1 MNLIRTS
8 LDRPVAVIAGV
19 LMIVMF
25 GYVALQQIPIQLT
38 PDVRKPNLTV
48 TTRWPG
54 AAPAE
59 VEREI
64 LNRQEEV
71 LKGVEGVERVV
82 SSAETGRSRI
92 TLEFQIGQNMD
103 RAILLV
109 ANRLDRVNGYPDE
122 AQRPQIQTRGSE
134 DNPIAWFVIT
144 RRDGNDRPIHT
155 YGDFIEDF
163 VIERME
169 RLEGVSGTNFYGGSA
184 KELRIVVQPEKMAQY
199 GLTIPTVLSA
209 LQRANIALSA
219 GEVNE
224 GKRRYV
230 VRFEGELTAVE
241 AARRVLLR
249 TVEDRASGR
258 VARVTLGDIAD
269 VRFGYKDPTASIRG
283 SGRPALV
290 FNVLRDTG
298 ANVIEVMR
306 RVRARVADLNKTVLM
321 PAGLVAEQVYDETDY
336 IHSAIDLVTQNIW
349 VGGLLAALILLLFLR
364 SPRATLVISLA
375 IPVSVIGSFVAMAAL
390 GRSINVI
397 SLAGIA
403 FAVGMVVDAAIV
415 VLENIY
421 RLKEQG
427 KPVRQAAFEGAS
439 QVWGA
444 VLVSAL
450 TTVMVFIPILVLEL
464 EVGQLFRDIAVAI
477 SVSVILSL
485 LVAITLIPALA
496 NWLLPGRRGPRAS
509 RGRRRLSAEGSADET
524 GQASDP
530 APFRLPLPGIDHLAR
545 LFAWL
550 ILKFTALVVSYRI
563 LAILVAATVTGG
575 AAFATWKLLPKLE
588 YLPTGN
594 RNLVIALSLP
604 PPGYNLDTVTGIARS
619 VEADL
624 KSFLASGEGV
634 VRGKKIE
641 PPSLPERVM
650 ATVGLGGDGE
660 AARGPPQISRFFFVA
675 RNSLTI
681 VGAAA
686 VDPTRAGE
694 LIPIIQKALRKEPGT
709 FGRTFQPSLFGRGIG
724 GGRVINFDVSGPD
737 LGRNLQVALQAFI
750 IINRFLPRSEG
761 TQIRPRPGLSL
772 GAPEVKVIPDR
783 TRLDEAGVNAREL
796 ATTID
801 AFNDGLRVAEVT
813 IGGRRTDLMLTGPK
827 RGIRTTQGIESI
839 PVVTPSGKIVPVR
852 SLARV
857 EVTSGAT
864 EIRHT
869 ERART
874 VTLEISPTKAIALEA
889 AMDILRQQVI
899 PALEKQGLPEGV
911 KINLSGEADQLT
923 RTWNAMVWQLLM
935 AVVIVYL
942 VMAILFESF
951 LYPFIIIF
959 SVPLA
964 TAGGIL
970 GLALLNE
977 YVRQPLDMLTLLGFV
992 ILIGTVVNN
1001 AILLVDGTLRLARD
1015 HGMDPQSAI
1024 LVATRHRMRPIFMS
1038 TTTSVIGMAP
1048 LVVFPGAGSELYRGL
1063 GSVVLGG
1070 LTLSAVLTLL
1080 IIPALM
1086 ALVVRTFRPRVSAPD
1101 AAPAPAP
1108 AE

>member
-1 MNLIRTS
+1 MNLIRTA
-8 LDRPVAVIAGV
+8 LDRPVAVVAGV

-25 GYVALQQIPIQLT
+25 GFVALQQIPIQLT
-38 PDVRKPNLTV
+38 PDVRKPNLSI

-82 SSAETGRSRI
+82 STASTGRSRI
-92 TLEFQIGQNMD
+92 TLEFKIGQNMD

-109 ANRLDRVNGYPDE
+109 ANRLDRVTGYPDE

-134 DNPIAWFVIT
+134 DNPIAWFVVT
-144 RRDGNDRPIHT
+144 RRNGNDRPVHT

-184 KELRIVVQPEKMAQY
+184 KELRVVVQPAKMARY
-199 GLTIPTVLSA
+199 GLTIPAVVGA

-230 VRFEGELTAVE
+230 VRFEGELTAAS
-241 AARRVLLR
+241 AARRVPIR
-249 TVEDRASGR
+249 TIEDKATGR

-269 VRFGYKDPTASIRG
+269 IRFGYKDPTASIRA
-283 SGRPALV
+283 SGEPALV

-298 ANVIEVMR
+298 ANVIEVMG
-306 RVRARVADLNKTVLM
+306 RVRTRVAELNRTVLN
-321 PAGLVAEQVYDETDY
+321 PAGLHADQVYDETDY
-336 IHSAIDLVTQNIW
+336 IHSAIELVTQNIW

-415 VLENIY
+415 VLENIF

-427 KPVRQAAFEGAS
+427 KPIRQAAFEGTS

-444 VLVSAL
+444 ILVSAL

-485 LVAITLIPALA
+485 LVAVTLIPALA
-496 NWLLPGRRGPRAS
+496 NWLLRGKAPSRRRGPGA
-509 RGRRRLSAEGSADET
+509 GQPAGET
-524 GQASDP
+524 GQGPEP

-550 ILKFTALVVSYRI
+550 ILKFTALVVTYRI
-563 LAILVAATVTGG
+563 LAILVAATVCGG

-604 PPGYNLDTVTGIARS
+604 PPGYNLDTVTDIART
-619 VEADL
+619 VEAEL
-624 KSFLASGEGV
+624 RPYLAPEGSVVQKRVSGVAALAERFGV
-634 VRGKKIE
+634 W
-641 PPSLPERVM
+641 
-650 ATVGLGGDGE
+650 VGLNEKSKGPE
-660 AARGPPQISRFFFVA
+660 GPPQISRFFFVA
-675 RNSLTI
+675 RNTLTV

-686 VDPTRAGE
+686 AEPNRAGE
-694 LIPIIQKALRKEPGT
+694 LIPIIQGALRKEPGT

-724 GGRVINFDVSGPD
+724 GGRIINFDISGPD
-737 LGRNLQVALQAFI
+737 LERNLEVAQQAFFL
-750 IINRFLPRSEG
+750 INRFLPRSGG
-761 TQIRPRPGLSL
+761 TQVRPRPGLSL
-772 GAPEVKVIPDR
+772 GAPEVKVSPKR
-783 TRLDEAGVNAREL
+783 ARLDEAGVHARDL
-796 ATTID
+796 AATID
-801 AFNDGLRVAEVT
+801 AFNDGLRVAQVT
-813 IGGRRTDLMLTGPK
+813 VGGRRTDLMLTGPK
-827 RGIRTTQGIESI
+827 RSIRTTQGIESI

-852 SLARV
+852 SLAQI

-869 ERART
+869 ERTRT

-889 AMDILRQQVI
+889 AMDILRQKVI

-911 KINLSGEADQLT
+911 KISLSGEADQLT

-935 AVVIVYL
+935 AIVIVYL

-1015 HGMDPQSAI
+1015 HGMEPRSAI

-1038 TTTSVIGMAP
+1038 TTTSVMGMAP
-1048 LVVFPGAGSELYRGL
+1048 LVLFPGAGSELYRGL

-1070 LTLSAVLTLL
+1070 LALSAVLTLL
-1080 IIPALM
+1080 IIPSLM
-1086 ALVVRTFRPRVSAPD
+1086 ALVVGTFRPRVAAPD

>member
-1 MNLIRTS
+1 MNLIRIA
-8 LDRPVAVIAGV
+8 LERPVAVIAGV

-38 PDVRKPNLTV
+38 PDVRKPNLSI

-59 VEREI
+59 IEREI

-82 SSAETGRSRI
+82 STASTGRSRI

-109 ANRLDRVNGYPDE
+109 ANRLDRVIGYPEE

-144 RRDGNDRPIHT
+144 RRKGNNRPVHT

-184 KELRIVVQPEKMAQY
+184 KELRIVVQPGEMAKY
-199 GLTIPTVLSA
+199 GLTIPAVVAA

-230 VRFEGELTAVE
+230 VRFEGELTATS
-241 AARRVLLR
+241 AARSVLIR
-249 TVEDRASGR
+249 TIEDKATGR

-269 VRFGYKDPTASIRG
+269 VRFGYKDPTASIRA
-283 SGRPALV
+283 SGHPALV

-298 ANVIEVMR
+298 ANVIEVME
-306 RVRARVADLNKTVLM
+306 RVRTKVAELNRTVLN
-321 PAGLVAEQVYDETDY
+321 PAGLHADQVYDETDY
-336 IHSAIDLVTQNIW
+336 IHSAIALVTQNIW

-364 SPRATLVISLA
+364 SPWATLVISLA

-427 KPVRQAAFEGAS
+427 KPIRQAAYEGAS

-444 VLVSAL
+444 ILVSAL

-485 LVAITLIPALA
+485 LVAVTLIPALA
-496 NWLLPGRRGPRAS
+496 NWLLPTRRAS
-509 RGRRRLSAEGSADET
+509 RSSRRRRRPAAAAPADET
-524 GQASDP
+524 GQAPAS
-530 APFRLPLPGIDHLAR
+530 APFRLPLPGIDHFAR

-550 ILKFTALVVSYRI
+550 ILKFTELVVSYRI
-563 LAILVAATVTGG
+563 LAFLVAVTVCGG
-575 AAFATWKLLPKLE
+575 TAFATWKLLPKLE

-604 PPGYNLDTVTGIARS
+604 PPGYNLDTVTEIARS
-619 VEADL
+619 VEAEL
-624 KSFLASGEGV
+624 RPYLAPEGTVVQKRVSGVAALAERFGV
-634 VRGKKIE
+634 WF
-641 PPSLPERVM
+641 
-650 ATVGLGGDGE
+650 GLNESSE
-660 AARGPPQISRFFFVA
+660 APRGPPQISRFFFVA
-675 RNSLTI
+675 RNTLTV

-686 VDPTRAGE
+686 ADPNRAGE
-694 LIPIIQKALRKEPGT
+694 LIPIIQRTLRKEPGT

-724 GGRVINFDVSGPD
+724 GGRIINFDVSGPD
-737 LGRNLQVALQAFI
+737 LARNLEVAQQAFFL
-750 IINRFLPRSEG
+750 INRFLPRSGG
-761 TQIRPRPGLSL
+761 TQVRPRPGLSL
-772 GAPEVKVIPDR
+772 GAPEVKVTPNR
-783 TRLDEAGVNAREL
+783 TRLDEAGVHARDL
-796 ATTID
+796 AATID
-801 AFNDGLRVAEVT
+801 AFNDGLRVAQVT
-813 IGGRRTDLMLTGPK
+813 VGGRRTDLMLTGPK

-852 SLARV
+852 SLAQV
-857 EVTSGAT
+857 DVTSGAT

-869 ERART
+869 ERTRT

-889 AMDILRQQVI
+889 AMDILRQKVI
-899 PALEKQGLPEGV
+899 PALESQGLPEGV
-911 KINLSGEADQLT
+911 KISLSGEADQLT

-935 AVVIVYL
+935 AVIIVYL
-942 VMAILFESF
+942 VMAVLFESF
-951 LYPFIIIF
+951 LYPLIIIF

-1015 HGMDPQSAI
+1015 HGMNPRSAI
-1024 LVATRHRMRPIFMS
+1024 LVATRNRMRPIFMS
-1038 TTTSVIGMAP
+1038 TMTSVIGMAP
-1048 LVVFPGAGSELYRGL
+1048 LVLFPGAGSELYRGL

-1070 LTLSAVLTLL
+1070 LALSAVLTLL
-1080 IIPALM
+1080 IIPSLL
-1086 ALVVRTFRPRVSAPD
+1086 ALVVRTFRPRVAAPD
-1101 AAPAPAP
+1101 AVPAP

>member
-8 LDRPVAVIAGV
+8 LDRPVAVVAGV

-306 RVRARVADLNKTVLM
+306 RVRARVAELNKTVLM

-496 NWLLPGRRGPRAS
+496 NWLLPGRRASRAS
-509 RGRRRLSAEGSADET
+509 RGRRGPPAEEPADET
-524 GQASDP
+524 GQSPDT

-650 ATVGLGGDGE
+650 AAVGLGGDDA

-694 LIPIIQKALRKEPGT
+694 LIPIIQKTLRKEPGT

-977 YVRQPLDMLTLLGFV
+977 YVHQPLDMLTLLGFV

-1038 TTTSVIGMAP
+1038 TMTSVIGMAP

>member
-8 LDRPVAVIAGV
+8 LDRPVAVLAGV
-19 LMIVMF
+19 LMIIMF
-25 GYVALQQIPIQLT
+25 GFVALQQIPIQLT

-71 LKGVEGVERVV
+71 LKGVEGVERIV

-144 RRDGNDRPIHT
+144 RRGGNDRPIHT

-199 GLTIPTVLSA
+199 GLTVPAVLSA

-258 VARVTLGDIAD
+258 VARVTLGDIAEVQFD
-269 VRFGYKDPTASIRG
+269 YKDPTASIRG
-283 SGRPALV
+283 SGQPALV

-298 ANVIEVMR
+298 ANVIEVMG
-306 RVRARVADLNKTVLM
+306 RVRARVAELNRTVLK
-321 PAGLVAEQVYDETDY
+321 PAGLLAEQVYDETDY

-364 SPRATLVISLA
+364 SPRATVVISLA

-427 KPVRQAAFEGAS
+427 KPIRQAAFEGAS

-485 LVAITLIPALA
+485 LVAVTLIPALA
-496 NWLLPGRRGPRAS
+496 NWLLPAGRAAPAS
-509 RGRRRLSAEGSADET
+509 RGRRRPAAEAPADET
-524 GQASDP
+524 GGAAGP
-530 APFRLPLPGIDHLAR
+530 TAFRLPLPGIDHLAR

-624 KSFLASGEGV
+624 KSFLATGEGV
-634 VRGKKIE
+634 VRGRKIE

-650 ATVGLGGDGE
+650 ATVGLGKGGE
-660 AARGPPQISRFFFVA
+660 ASGGPPQISRFFFVA

-686 VDPTRAGE
+686 VDPARAGE
-694 LIPIIQKALRKEPGT
+694 LIPIIQKTLRKEPGT

-737 LGRNLQVALQAFI
+737 LGRNLQVAQQAFF
-750 IINRFLPRSEG
+750 IINRFLPRSGG
-761 TQIRPRPGLSL
+761 TQVRPRPGLSL
-772 GAPEVKVIPDR
+772 GAPEVKIIPDR
-783 TRLDEAGVNAREL
+783 TRLDEAGINAREL

-813 IGGRRTDLMLTGPK
+813 IGGRRTDLVLTGPK

-874 VTLEISPTKAIALEA
+874 VTLEISPTKAVALEA

-935 AVVIVYL
+935 AIVIVYL

-1015 HGMDPQSAI
+1015 HGMDPRSAI

-1070 LTLSAVLTLL
+1070 LALSAVLTLL
-1080 IIPALM
+1080 IIPSLM
-1086 ALVVRTFRPRVSAPD
+1086 ALVVGTFRPRVATRD
-1101 AAPAPAP
+1101 AALAAPA
-1108 AE
+1108 E

>member
-1 MNLIRTS
+1 VNLIRTA
-8 LDRPVAVIAGV
+8 LDRPVAVVAGV

-25 GYVALQQIPIQLT
+25 GFVALQQIPIQLT

-71 LKGVEGVERVV
+71 LKGVEGVERIV
-82 SSAETGRSRI
+82 STAGTGRSRI

-109 ANRLDRVNGYPDE
+109 ANRLDRVVGYPDE
-122 AQRPQIQTRGSE
+122 VQRPQIQTQGSD
-134 DNPIAWFVIT
+134 DNPIAWFVVT
-144 RRDGNDRPIHT
+144 RLEGNDRPIHT
-155 YGDFIEDF
+155 FGDFIEDF

-184 KELRIVVQPEKMAQY
+184 KELRIVVKPAEMAQF
-199 GLTIPTVLSA
+199 GLTIPAVVSA

-230 VRFEGELTAVE
+230 VRFEGELTAVD
-241 AARRVLLR
+241 AARRVLIR
-249 TVEDRASGR
+249 TVEDKASGR

-269 VRFGYKDPTASIRG
+269 IRFGYKDPTAGIRA

-298 ANVIEVMR
+298 ANVIQVMGL
-306 RVRARVADLNKTVLM
+306 VRAKVAELNRTVLN
-321 PAGLVAEQVYDETDY
+321 PAGLHADQVYDETDY

-349 VGGLLAALILLLFLR
+349 VGGVLAALILLLFLR

-427 KPVRQAAFEGAS
+427 KPTRQAAYEGAS

-485 LVAITLIPALA
+485 LVAVTLIPALA
-496 NWLLPGRRGPRAS
+496 TWLLPSRRAS
-509 RGRRRLSAEGSADET
+509 GKRRRPVAGQTADET
-524 GQASDP
+524 GQNPDP
-530 APFRLPLPGIDHLAR
+530 PPLRLPLPGIDHLAR
-545 LFAWL
+545 LFVWVVM
-550 ILKFTALVVSYRI
+550 KFTALVVSYRI
-563 LAILVAATVTGG
+563 LAILVAASVSGG

-624 KSFLASGEGV
+624 ESYLATGEGV
-634 VRGKKIE
+634 VRGKTLK
-641 PPSLPERVM
+641 PPNLPERVM
-650 ATVGLGGDGE
+650 ATLGLGEDNP
-660 AARGPPQISRFFFVA
+660 ASKGPPQISRFFFVA
-675 RNSLTI
+675 RNTLTI

-694 LIPIIQKALRKEPGT
+694 LIPIIQKTLRKEPGT
-709 FGRTFQPSLFGRGIG
+709 FGRTFQPSLFGRGVG
-724 GGRVINFDVSGPD
+724 GGRVINFDISGPD
-737 LGRNLQVALQAFI
+737 LGRNLQVAQQAFF
-750 IINRFLPRSEG
+750 IINRFLPRSGG
-761 TQIRPRPGLSL
+761 TQIRPRPGLTL

-783 TRLDEAGVNAREL
+783 TRLDEVGVNAREL
-796 ATTID
+796 ASTID

-813 IGGRRTDLMLTGPK
+813 VGGRRTDLMLTGPK
-827 RGIRTTQGIESI
+827 RGIRTTQGIENI

-869 ERART
+869 ERNRT
-874 VTLEISPTKAIALEA
+874 VTLEISPSKAIALEA
-889 AMDILRQQVI
+889 AMDILREKVI
-899 PALEKQGLPEGV
+899 PALEKQGVPEGV

-923 RTWNAMVWQLLM
+923 RTWNAMVWQLVM
-935 AVVIVYL
+935 AIAIVYL

-951 LYPFIIIF
+951 LYPLIIIF

-1048 LVVFPGAGSELYRGL
+1048 LVLFPGAGSELYRGL

-1070 LTLSAVLTLL
+1070 LALSAVLTLL
-1080 IIPALM
+1080 IIPALL
-1086 ALVVRTFRPRVSAPD
+1086 ALVVRTFRPRVSAP
-1101 AAPAPAP
+1101 APAVPAP

>member
-1 MNLIRTS
+1 MNLIRTA
-8 LDRPVAVIAGV
+8 LDRPVAVVAGV

-38 PDVRKPNLTV
+38 PDVRKPNLSI

-59 VEREI
+59 IEREI

-71 LKGVEGVERVV
+71 LKGVEGVERIV
-82 SSAETGRSRI
+82 STASTGRSRI

-134 DNPIAWFVIT
+134 DNPIAWFTIT
-144 RRDGNDRPIHT
+144 RREGNTRPIHT
-155 YGDFIEDF
+155 YGDFIEDRI
-163 VIERME
+163 IERME

-184 KELRIVVQPEKMAQY
+184 RELRIVVQPAEMAKY
-199 GLTIPTVLSA
+199 SLTIPAVVAA

-230 VRFEGELTAVE
+230 VRFEGELTAVD
-241 AARRVLLR
+241 AARRVLVR
-249 TVEDRASGR
+249 TLEDKATGR
-258 VARVTLGDIAD
+258 IARVTLGDIAD
-269 VRFGYKDPTASIRG
+269 IGFGYKDPTASIRA

-298 ANVIEVMR
+298 ANVIEVMG
-306 RVRARVADLNKTVLM
+306 RVRARVAELNRSVLH
-321 PAGLVAEQVYDETDY
+321 PAGLHADQVYDETDY
-336 IHSAIDLVTQNIW
+336 IHSAIELVTQNIW

-421 RLKEQG
+421 RHKEEG
-427 KPVRQAAFEGAS
+427 KPIRQAAFDGTS

-485 LVAITLIPALA
+485 LVAVTLIPALA
-496 NWLLPGRRGPRAS
+496 NWLLSSRRSLRRRRGPAARQA
-509 RGRRRLSAEGSADET
+509 AET
-524 GQASDP
+524 GQP
-530 APFRLPLPGIDHLAR
+530 APEPPPFRFPLPGIDHLAR
-545 LFAWL
+545 LFCWAVL
-550 ILKFTALVVSYRI
+550 GFTRLVVSYRI
-563 LAILVAATVTGG
+563 LALLVAATVCGG
-575 AAFATWKLLPKLE
+575 AAFTTWKLLPKLE

-604 PPGYNLDTVTGIARS
+604 PPGYNLDTVTGIAHRF
-619 VEADL
+619 EADL
-624 KSFLASGEGV
+624 QPYLAAGDGV
-634 VRGKKIE
+634 VRGEAPKLPSAFERLMARLGLIE
-641 PPSLPERVM
+641 DTWS
-650 ATVGLGGDGE
+650 TD
-660 AARGPPQISRFFFVA
+660 GPPQISRFFFVA
-675 RNSLTI
+675 RNALTV
-681 VGAAA
+681 VGAAS
-686 VDPTRAGE
+686 VEPTRAGE
-694 LIPIIQKALRKEPGT
+694 LIPIIQKTLRKEPGT

-724 GGRVINFDVSGPD
+724 GGRVINFDISGPD
-737 LGRNLQVALQAFI
+737 LGRNLEVAQQAFF
-750 IINRFLPRSEG
+750 IINRFLPRSGG

-796 ATTID
+796 AATID

-839 PVVTPSGKIVPVR
+839 PVVTPSGTIVPVR

-869 ERART
+869 ERTRT
-874 VTLEISPTKAIALEA
+874 VTLDISPSKAIALET
-889 AMDILRQQVI
+889 AMDILRQKVI
-899 PALEKQGLPEGV
+899 PELEKQGLPPGV

-1015 HGMDPQSAI
+1015 HGMDPRSAI
-1024 LVATRHRMRPIFMS
+1024 LVATQHRMRPIFMS

-1048 LVVFPGAGSELYRGL
+1048 LVLFPGAGSELYRGL

-1070 LTLSAVLTLL
+1070 LALSAVLTLL
-1080 IIPALM
+1080 IIPPLM
-1086 ALVVRTFRPRVSAPD
+1086 ALVVRTFRPRVTAPGH
-1101 AAPAPAP
+1101 AVPAP